1 LNATDDSERQQPQPR
16 PDRPETRQPATD
28 TPENP
33 AETASTPPATIGALL
48 RQAREHAGLSLDK
61 VAERTKVRPGVL
73 RHIEA
78 DEHDNL
84 PALTYTLGFVKAY
97 ARTVGVD
104 PAAAAE
110 RYRQESQKGDP
121 VPTMVEMQP
130 VDEQRRPTRAI
141 LWWSTAILLVGV
153 MLLWA
158 WGAGWFTPPP
168 PAEPVTPVQA
178 QAAVPP
184 PPKTEAQEPE
194 APAGA
199 TTPVSLTAK
208 NEVWLRVHDGSNNE
222 NFFLGTLQPGQIL
235 SLPPGRPWVLQTGR
249 AGALEVKVGTEI
261 LPPLGG
267 PAEFIRNVSLKP
279 EDLTGGTTPRRGLE
293 PVQPIAG

>member
-1 LNATDDSERQQPQPR
+1 MDI
-16 PDRPETRQPATD
+16 
-28 TPENP
+28 PENTEEDPVSSP
-33 AETASTPPATIGALL
+33 AATIGALL
-48 RQAREHAGLSLDK
+48 REAREGAGLSLEK

-78 DEHDNL
+78 DEHDSL

-97 ARTVGVD
+97 ARIVGVD
-104 PAAAAE
+104 PAGAAE

-130 VDEQRRPTRAI
+130 VDEQRRPNRAL
-141 LWWSTAILLVGV
+141 LWWSVAILLVGV

-158 WGAGWFTPPP
+158 WGAGWFTSPPP
-168 PAEPVTPVQA
+168 PEPVTPVQA

-184 PPKTEAQEPE
+184 PPETAANEPE
-194 APAGA
+194 KPVVGA
-199 TTPVSLTAK
+199 TTPVSLTAR

-222 NFFLGTLQPGQIL
+222 NFFLGTLQPGQVL

-279 EDLTGGTTPRRGLE
+279 EDLTGGVTPRRGLG
-293 PVQPIAG
+293 PVQPVAR